1 MSISL
6 EIKGWNGTQSNRMAT
21 FQVIIITDGDITWV
35 YHHLYIYLRE
45 NISIFLIKTLDEKNA
60 NWNKKINWFSYPI
73 LHLRRRK
80 TNNNNLVFTAPF
92 GSLLFASVKWFTF
105 SCKTFPNVS
114 AVWIGIYIC
123 DYLQVPLSVRGSRF
137 LIWQPYNYG
146 RSCILMIQCLH
157 KQLALEKSKEPTL

>member
-60 NWNKKINWFSYPI
+60 N
-73 LHLRRRK
+73 
-80 TNNNNLVFTAPF
+80 
-92 GSLLFASVKWFTF
+92 
-105 SCKTFPNVS
+105 
-114 AVWIGIYIC
+114 
-123 DYLQVPLSVRGSRF
+123 
-137 LIWQPYNYG
+137 
-146 RSCILMIQCLH
+146 
-157 KQLALEKSKEPTL
+157 